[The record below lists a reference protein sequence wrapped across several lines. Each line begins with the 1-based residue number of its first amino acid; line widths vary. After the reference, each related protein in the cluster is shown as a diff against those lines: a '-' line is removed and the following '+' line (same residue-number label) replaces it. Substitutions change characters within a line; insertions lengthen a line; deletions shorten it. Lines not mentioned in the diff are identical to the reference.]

1 MIMKSEKTEKIFTE
15 TVKTIRI
22 GAPVV
27 AAQLIQMSMGFVDAV
42 MAGNL
47 NATALAA
54 VAVAGSLLGP
64 VFLLGMGILMA
75 INPII
80 AHHHGADERELIGK
94 TLWQGLWL
102 SQIIAVPVML
112 MLQNMVEVM
121 KLFGIKPEI
130 IPITQGY
137 LDAFSY
143 GVPAAFAY
151 FALRFFNEGL
161 AITKPSMYFA
171 TIGLLI
177 NIPGNYVF
185 MYGRFGFPEMGAVGV
200 GWATTLVHWIMLV
213 GMALFTF
220 RKSCDREFKIH
231 NNISFPKWSLSKG
244 ILRVG
249 FPNGVSIC
257 IEVTMFAMVA
267 LIMGSLGIKI
277 VAAHQVTINFA
288 AFTFMMPLG
297 LSIATT
303 ARVGFAMGQKN
314 LYNAKLFGYIGIFL
328 SVIVMSCTAI
338 LMISVP
344 EWIAAIYTNDAEVRQ
359 IAVKLLLL
367 AGIFQISDGLQV
379 GAFGALRGLKD
390 TKVPM
395 MVNIIAYWIIGF
407 PACYILG
414 IVLQYG
420 AQGLWTGLIFGLT
433 VAAILHNVRFYRL
446 THVKQSH

>member
-1 MIMKSEKTEKIFTE
+1 
-15 TVKTIRI
+15 
-22 GAPVV
+22 
-27 AAQLIQMSMGFVDAV
+27 
-42 MAGNL
+42 
-47 NATALAA
+47 
-54 VAVAGSLLGP
+54 
-64 VFLLGMGILMA
+64 MGILMA

-328 SVIVMSCTAI
+328 SVILMSCTAI